1 MTIASNSRCNS
12 LLPFAN
18 ASIGTR
24 LSLNTCEP
32 RIFSNSNQNLYKKQS
47 LIIRRISLA
56 CITQTCRSWLWRPPT
71 SYTLYSTPPR
81 KTTSNGW
88 LVACHRHYKFAQD
101 FPPWIHRILELLQTL
116 CWVSV
121 CLQGEAKE
129 VIVPNKMAD
138 FMWHSHMLDHEAY
151 RLDTH
156 KMFGKMLNHVDE
168 YNEKELAHYW

>member
-1 MTIASNSRCNS
+1 MYSVDSHYFDLNIYNFCPGNTDGTCFVLLATIASNSRCNS

-71 SYTLYSTPPR
+71 SYTLNYTPPR

-101 FPPWIHRILELLQTL
+101 FPLEYL
-116 CWVSV
+116 
-121 CLQGEAKE
+121 E
-129 VIVPNKMAD
+129 
-138 FMWHSHMLDHEAY
+138 F
-151 RLDTH
+151 
-156 KMFGKMLNHVDE
+156 
-168 YNEKELAHYW
+168 